1 MVHFFTHCYA
11 VTNQLSKSVDGA
23 LPCLSYH
30 VMLSAR
36 AHQQLPCHRSSR
48 RIWRIHEKV
57 AKEAGSSFESAVVLF
72 WILMLYHCP
81 VRDRSEVSITLLE
94 TAVSIMLASW
104 RMRWRGEIA
113 LCCNKISSWSTT
125 SRLPR
130 HSVCPLYLCNY
141 IANSTFSTISDK
153 FGKAKQV
160 LLNVILVVQQWKFPF
175 QLQAQISV

>member
-1 MVHFFTHCYA
+1 MRRIMKCMKYFIIISVKCAVVHFFTHCYA

-94 TAVSIMLASW
+94 TAVSIMLAS
-104 RMRWRGEIA
+104 
-113 LCCNKISSWSTT
+113 
-125 SRLPR
+125 
-130 HSVCPLYLCNY
+130 
-141 IANSTFSTISDK
+141 
-153 FGKAKQV
+153 
-160 LLNVILVVQQWKFPF
+160 
-175 QLQAQISV
+175 